1 MVKLSSSEEENTEFL
16 SSLWNR
22 YKYLFIVGFT
32 SLIVGIFG
40 WESWTESKDKNQ
52 QQASDSYE
60 NFLEIISNTET
71 DPTILAKEIIENYP
85 NSLYADLVTLYLA
98 KLQVEKNNFS
108 EAEKHLQWVLKKHSS
123 FWKRDFDPI
132 EVAARQRLARIL
144 VADNRPKEAF
154 DLINDAKFL
163 DNILY
168 EIKGDAEYNLGL
180 LTDARLSYL
189 KAIES
194 TQSPSVQAI
203 LKMKLADLEA
213 EN

>member
-22 YKYLFIVGFT
+22 YKYLFIVGF
-32 SLIVGIFG
+32 SSIIVGIVG
-40 WESWTESKDKNQ
+40 WDSWTESIDKNQ

-60 NFLEIISNTET
+60 NFLEIIRNTET

-98 KLQVEKNNFS
+98 KLQVEKSDFI
-108 EAEKHLQWVLKKHSS
+108 EAEKHLRWVLKKHSS
-123 FWKRDFDPI
+123 FWRRDFDPI
-132 EVAARQRLARIL
+132 EVTARHRLARIL

-154 DLINDAKFL
+154 DLINDAKYL

-168 EIKGDAEYNLGL
+168 EIKGDAEYHMGL
-180 LTDARLSYL
+180 LSDSRLSYL

-194 TQSPSVQAI
+194 TQSPSIQAM

>member
-108 EAEKHLQWVLKKHSS
+108 EAEKHLQWVLKKHTS

-132 EVAARQRLARIL
+132 EVTTRQRLARIL

>member
-123 FWKRDFDPI
+123 SWRKDFDPM
-132 EVAARQRLARIL
+132 EVTARQRLARIL

>member
-98 KLQVEKNNFS
+98 KLQVKKNNFS

-123 FWKRDFDPI
+123 FWRSDFDPM
-132 EVAARQRLARIL
+132 EVTARQRLARIL

-194 TQSPSVQAI
+194 TQSPSIQAI